1 MDMPAARHEKQT
13 VLTKLSRG
21 KANRNFWKTR
31 DCQTTKPKEGE
42 QFGDSVYSN
51 KNLMAKNGKNGPNPP
66 RHSGEKGFTSN
77 KIRQRFSPSSVSPTF
92 CWFTL
97 QDLESVSVQFVGE
110 RDLCTLRECLKIPQL
125 KFHHCHPLII
135 GNTLPIT
142 ERNDIRGNATQILVV
157 TSYKNHEIC

>member
-1 MDMPAARHEKQT
+1 MSVVMSAFRMDMPAARHKKQT

-66 RHSGEKGFTSN
+66 RHSGEKGFTSK
-77 KIRQRFSPSSVSPTF
+77 KIRKSSLPQAF
-92 CWFTL
+92 PLPFAGLHC
-97 QDLESVSVQFVGE
+97 
-110 RDLCTLRECLKIPQL
+110 RTLRVYL
-125 KFHHCHPLII
+125 F
-135 GNTLPIT
+135 
-142 ERNDIRGNATQILVV
+142 
-157 TSYKNHEIC
+157 SS